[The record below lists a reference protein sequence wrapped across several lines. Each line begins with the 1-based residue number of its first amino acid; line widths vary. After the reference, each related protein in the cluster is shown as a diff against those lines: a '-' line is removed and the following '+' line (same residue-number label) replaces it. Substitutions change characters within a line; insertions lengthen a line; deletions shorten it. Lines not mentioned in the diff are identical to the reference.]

1 MTVQEQFGERV
12 TNVVFM
18 GMGEPLLNTPNVIEA
33 CKLLNTQVGIG
44 ARFITISTVGKRS

>member
-33 CKLLNTQVGIG
+33 CKLLNTQIGIG
-44 ARFITISTVGKRS
+44 ARFITISTVGERC